1 MKYSNLVDFKK
12 NKTKWLKVII
22 LVILSSIFYLSPL
35 KLIEM
40 MIDIAGKNI
49 VNILIIGAIL
59 ILTYILSSIIGAY
72 TDYYIDSFSFETS
85 NKVRNFVFKKILMLE
100 KNQIN
105 DITNGNSFGSLIE
118 DTKIVSESSIKP
130 ICLLLKS
137 AVSFIGGL
145 ILVTSISPIITIVL
159 IGIGLIAAF
168 INKQMSKRYQEQIN
182 ETREAADSV
191 WNILSEIY
199 EFFLA
204 IKLNNREVF
213 YYNKSRKSNRD
224 LFIKECREDIH
235 NKKMY
240 AVETIIFMGTIALLY
255 IITTI
260 LVCFDKMT
268 MGGLVAIMMYNS
280 ILIDP
285 LQELSEMVKQYSKT
299 KVSIVRINKYISLCR
314 EENFNQTKNKTI
326 NQSIE
331 MKNITYENE
340 GKIILNNINL
350 LIEKGEKV
358 AIVGESGAG
367 KTTLLYLLCGL
378 LEKTNGNLMVDGEN
392 CVSMKDFSNDFSVLL
407 QQSGVYTSNLK
418 DNLCLYTDKWDEDKI
433 REYIQCFELDNIINV
448 KGDYMS
454 SPLENISGGEEKRL
468 RLLSVLSKKAGIVC
482 LDELSNSLD
491 NNICN
496 KIMEKIVQE
505 HQTVIAIDHRL
516 GLVDR
521 FDKIIFMNNG
531 QIEKIGTHTELMES
545 CSLYRKLYELKSNM
559 KAINC

>member
-168 INKQMSKRYQEQIN
+168 INKQMRKRYQEQIN

-213 YYNKSRKSNRD
+213 YHNKSRKSNHD

-235 NKKMY
+235 NKKCMLWKRLFLW
-240 AVETIIFMGTIALLY
+240 VRLLY
-255 IITTI
+255 CT
-260 LVCFDKMT
+260 
-268 MGGLVAIMMYNS
+268 
-280 ILIDP
+280 
-285 LQELSEMVKQYSKT
+285 
-299 KVSIVRINKYISLCR
+299 
-314 EENFNQTKNKTI
+314 
-326 NQSIE
+326 
-331 MKNITYENE
+331 
-340 GKIILNNINL
+340 
-350 LIEKGEKV
+350 
-358 AIVGESGAG
+358 
-367 KTTLLYLLCGL
+367 
-378 LEKTNGNLMVDGEN
+378 
-392 CVSMKDFSNDFSVLL
+392 
-407 QQSGVYTSNLK
+407 
-418 DNLCLYTDKWDEDKI
+418 
-433 REYIQCFELDNIINV
+433 
-448 KGDYMS
+448 
-454 SPLENISGGEEKRL
+454 
-468 RLLSVLSKKAGIVC
+468 
-482 LDELSNSLD
+482 
-491 NNICN
+491 
-496 KIMEKIVQE
+496 
-505 HQTVIAIDHRL
+505 
-516 GLVDR
+516 
-521 FDKIIFMNNG
+521 
-531 QIEKIGTHTELMES
+531 
-545 CSLYRKLYELKSNM
+545 
-559 KAINC
+559 

>member
-35 KLIEM
+35 KIIEM

-213 YYNKSRKSNRD
+213 YYNKSRKSNHD

>member
-85 NKVRNFVFKKILMLE
+85 NKVRNFVFNKILMLE

-314 EENFNQTKNKTI
+314 EENFNQTKNKTV

-516 GLVDR
+516 GLVDK

-559 KAINC
+559 KAIIC

>member
-1 MKYSNLVDFKK
+1 
-12 NKTKWLKVII
+12 
-22 LVILSSIFYLSPL
+22 
-35 KLIEM
+35 
-40 MIDIAGKNI
+40 
-49 VNILIIGAIL
+49 
-59 ILTYILSSIIGAY
+59 
-72 TDYYIDSFSFETS
+72 
-85 NKVRNFVFKKILMLE
+85 
-100 KNQIN
+100 
-105 DITNGNSFGSLIE
+105 
-118 DTKIVSESSIKP
+118 
-130 ICLLLKS
+130 
-137 AVSFIGGL
+137 
-145 ILVTSISPIITIVL
+145 
-159 IGIGLIAAF
+159 
-168 INKQMSKRYQEQIN
+168 
-182 ETREAADSV
+182 
-191 WNILSEIY
+191 
-199 EFFLA
+199 
-204 IKLNNREVF
+204 
-213 YYNKSRKSNRD
+213 
-224 LFIKECREDIH
+224 
-235 NKKMY
+235 MY

-491 NNICN
+491 NNI
-496 KIMEKIVQE
+496 
-505 HQTVIAIDHRL
+505 
-516 GLVDR
+516 
-521 FDKIIFMNNG
+521 
-531 QIEKIGTHTELMES
+531 
-545 CSLYRKLYELKSNM
+545 
-559 KAINC
+559 

>member
-100 KNQIN
+100 KYQLN

-213 YYNKSRKSNRD
+213 YYNKSRKSNHD

-314 EENFNQTKNKTI
+314 EENFNQTKNKTV

-392 CVSMKDFSNDFSVLL
+392 CGSMKDFSNDFSVLL

-454 SPLENISGGEEKRL
+454 TPLENISGGEEKRL

-516 GLVDR
+516 GLVDK

>member
-1 MKYSNLVDFKK
+1 MRYSDLVDLKK
-12 NKTKWLKVII
+12 NKIKWVKVII
-22 LVILSSIFYLSPL
+22 LVVVSSFFYLTPL
-35 KLIEM
+35 KLIER
-40 MIDIAGKNI
+40 MIDVAGKNI
-49 VNILIIGAIL
+49 IKILIIGALL
-59 ILTYILSSIIGAY
+59 ILTYLLSSIVGAY

-85 NKVRNFVFKKILMLE
+85 NKVRNFVFKKILMLD
-100 KNQIN
+100 KNQFN

-118 DTKIVSESSIKP
+118 DTKIVSESSVKP

-159 IGIGLIAAF
+159 IAIGLIATF

-182 ETREAADSV
+182 ETREASDKV

-204 IKLNNREVF
+204 IKLNNRETF
-213 YYNKSRKSNRD
+213 YYNKSQKSNSD
-224 LFIKECREDIH
+224 LLLKECREDVH

-240 AVETIIFMGTIALLY
+240 AVQTIIFMGTIALLY

-299 KVSIVRINKYISLCR
+299 KVSIARINKYISICKEQNNVR
-314 EENFNQTKNKTI
+314 KNNTI
-326 NQSIE
+326 KKYIE
-331 MKNITYENE
+331 MKNISYENDD
-340 GKIILNNINL
+340 KLILNNIDL
-350 LIEKGEKV
+350 YIEKGEKV

-378 LEKTNGNLMVDGEN
+378 LEKTNGELIVDGEN
-392 CVSMKDFSNDFSVLL
+392 CESMKDFSSDFSVLL
-407 QQSGVYTSNLK
+407 QQSRVYTSNLK
-418 DNLCLYTDKWDEDKI
+418 DNLCLYTDEWDEDKI
-433 REYIQCFELDNIINV
+433 REYIQYFELDNILNIND
-448 KGDYMS
+448 DYMN

-496 KIMEKIVQE
+496 KIMEKIIQE
-505 HQTVIAIDHRL
+505 CQTVIAIDHRL
-516 GLVDR
+516 GLVDK
-521 FDKIIFMNNG
+521 FDKIIFMENG
-531 QIEKIGTHTELMES
+531 KIEKIGTHEDLMSS
-545 CSLYRKLYELKSNM
+545 CSLYRELYELKSN
-559 KAINC
+559 AIEENY

>member
-314 EENFNQTKNKTI
+314 EENFNQTKNKTV

-516 GLVDR
+516 GLVDK

-559 KAINC
+559 KAIIC

>member
-213 YYNKSRKSNRD
+213 YYNKSRKSNHD

-407 QQSGVYTSNLK
+407 QQSEVYTSNLK

-468 RLLSVLSKKAGIVC
+468 RLLSVLSKKAGILC

-491 NNICN
+491 NNICS
-496 KIMEKIVQE
+496 I
-505 HQTVIAIDHRL
+505 TLRL
-516 GLVDR
+516 KAVRTSKPDGFFCAPGGAR
-521 FDKIIFMNNG
+521 F
-531 QIEKIGTHTELMES
+531 
-545 CSLYRKLYELKSNM
+545 
-559 KAINC
+559 

>member
-1 MKYSNLVDFKK
+1 MKYSDLVNLKK
-12 NKTKWLKVII
+12 NKIKWLKVII
-22 LVILSSIFYLSPL
+22 LVVVSSFFYLTPL
-35 KLIEM
+35 KLIEL
-40 MIDIAGKNI
+40 MIDVAGKNI
-49 VNILIIGAIL
+49 IKILIIGALL
-59 ILTYILSSIIGAY
+59 ILTYLLSSIVGAY

-85 NKVRNFVFKKILMLE
+85 NKVRNFVFKKILMLD
-100 KNQIN
+100 KNQFN

-118 DTKIVSESSIKP
+118 DTKIVSESSVKP

-159 IGIGLIAAF
+159 IAIGLIATF

-182 ETREAADSV
+182 ETREASDKV

-204 IKLNNREVF
+204 IKLNNRETF
-213 YYNKSRKSNRD
+213 YYNKSQKSNSD
-224 LFIKECREDIH
+224 LLLKECREDVH

-240 AVETIIFMGTIALLY
+240 AVQTIIFMGTIALLY

-299 KVSIVRINKYISLCR
+299 KVSIERINKYISICE
-314 EENFNQTKNKTI
+314 EENNVRKNNTI
-326 NQSIE
+326 KKYIE
-331 MKNITYENE
+331 MKNISYENDD
-340 GKIILNNINL
+340 KLILNNIDL
-350 LIEKGEKV
+350 YIEKGEKV

-378 LEKTNGNLMVDGEN
+378 LEKTNGELIVDGEN
-392 CVSMKDFSNDFSVLL
+392 CESMKDFSSDFSVLL
-407 QQSGVYTSNLK
+407 QQSRVYTSNLK
-418 DNLCLYTDKWDEDKI
+418 DNLCLYTDEWDEDKI
-433 REYIQCFELDNIINV
+433 REYIQYFELHNILNIND
-448 KGDYMS
+448 DYMN

-505 HQTVIAIDHRL
+505 CQTVIAIDHRL
-516 GLVDR
+516 GLVDK
-521 FDKIIFMNNG
+521 FDKIIFMENG
-531 QIEKIGTHTELMES
+531 KIEKIGTHEDLMNS
-545 CSLYRKLYELKSNM
+545 CSLYRELYELKSN
-559 KAINC
+559 AIEENY